1 MRGSIKFAINIP
13 LLSDGRP
20 TQVTPE
26 DVDQRVFCETKDD
39 WLEWNRCEGLSTT
52 TKARLISS
60 LLLSEEKSFEKCAK
74 TSLCD
79 HLMPLHFQQSTV
91 AFETL
96 ESRLNYMPALPS
108 KIKLWEHKVIFYCY
122 ALYTSMVCSGE
133 CTFHHITAC
142 GGTTLCSNVASPGI
156 LIYAASCFY
165 HPASWSPWEVGGLG
179 LWLHTE
185 PLVPVLVSSCWHI
198 SLWVAESRLG
208 NDKW

>member
-1 MRGSIKFAINIP
+1 MWRFINDYESQINF
-13 LLSDGRP
+13 LTSTFRRKKLWKM
-20 TQVTPE
+20 
-26 DVDQRVFCETKDD
+26 CKDILV
-39 WLEWNRCEGLSTT
+39 WSPN
-52 TKARLISS
+52 
-60 LLLSEEKSFEKCAK
+60 
-74 TSLCD
+74 
-79 HLMPLHFQQSTV
+79 
-91 AFETL
+91 AFERL